1 MRIIVSQRCQHECP
15 CKHAPKSGEPMLNN
29 PSLAQPGEEHQEESP
44 QNEQLEGM
52 GEELPMFPPGKVVLI
67 KMIGDTSNV
76 SEEEILELLKHVIMK
91 SEESEMPVAAA
102 KLKRAVAK
110 LEKSAK
116 QYKNFGV
123 FWLAFG
129 RAFEKS
135 YKKKKEEKGD
145 APNAATE
152 AWMETLEE
160 YQESLLK
167 DEGNFIAKYAGKK
180 AVEEADMGGGGGSGS
195 QTMSKSMTDRY
206 KRIKKMQEELGI
218 SEGEATSKWLEEASK
233 SEREASVILLNKI
246 SSKLEDSDPGVAFYE
261 SLEELLNMKKMAKR
275 EAIAEIGAVYADSVA
290 QDREAFIKKA
300 FLGGVWDRIQS
311 PFRQMWKGLKHNVGD
326 WFSRQKAQEGK
337 ANMLRRQIDEALP
350 SVKSKLGE
358 LPVRLTSG
366 TMTSDELLNI
376 LNTYKFY
383 PNLIEYLKEVS
394 RLGAV
399 TPAPD
404 PKQFSD
410 NGLINLDKF
419 NQFLKSLQTCL
430 VQVNE
435 QNANA
440 ADQKV
445 GGTPFDDITKLEYP
459 EDRKLKG
466 IILLLANKM
475 KSVISSFRTI
485 LPAGTA
491 IPNIFDKASVLTEL
505 NRINITQSL
514 AQSVTNIQSGADL
527 SSEASEVSAKITGY
541 MDQLIADFIDKTLT
555 PILTNLRAGS
565 AANPAMIRMQ
575 YDKITDK
582 AEKLQDY
589 WERSKLKMEEEIQ
602 KALET
607 RYKRMNPHEQEQ
619 GVQVGKPTGV

>member
-1 MRIIVSQRCQHECP
+1 
-15 CKHAPKSGEPMLNN
+15 
-29 PSLAQPGEEHQEESP
+29 
-44 QNEQLEGM
+44 
-52 GEELPMFPPGKVVLI
+52 
-67 KMIGDTSNV
+67 
-76 SEEEILELLKHVIMK
+76 
-91 SEESEMPVAAA
+91 
-102 KLKRAVAK
+102 
-110 LEKSAK
+110 
-116 QYKNFGV
+116 
-123 FWLAFG
+123 
-129 RAFEKS
+129 
-135 YKKKKEEKGD
+135 
-145 APNAATE
+145 
-152 AWMETLEE
+152 
-160 YQESLLK
+160 
-167 DEGNFIAKYAGKK
+167 
-180 AVEEADMGGGGGSGS
+180 
-195 QTMSKSMTDRY
+195 
-206 KRIKKMQEELGI
+206 
-218 SEGEATSKWLEEASK
+218 
-233 SEREASVILLNKI
+233 
-246 SSKLEDSDPGVAFYE
+246 
-261 SLEELLNMKKMAKR
+261 
-275 EAIAEIGAVYADSVA
+275 
-290 QDREAFIKKA
+290 
-300 FLGGVWDRIQS
+300 
-311 PFRQMWKGLKHNVGD
+311 
-326 WFSRQKAQEGK
+326 
-337 ANMLRRQIDEALP
+337 MLRRQIDEALP